1 MSKIKEEADLYKDLP
16 QNKLKRVI
24 WQYKFLSIANTEI
37 FNFVFYLITFGVPF
51 LCMVGITLATLFFMF
66 LIHFVF
72 FWEFLFKY
80 RKFKLVSDDS
90 RYEIDEIVKILE
102 DYLKENKK
110 PLE

>member
-1 MSKIKEEADLYKDLP
+1 MSKIRKEAEAYK
-16 QNKLKRVI
+16 NSSYKELKKAIR
-24 WQYKFLSIANTEI
+24 QYKFLSIANTEI

-51 LCMVGITLATLFFMF
+51 LCMVGITLATLFLMF

>member
-1 MSKIKEEADLYKDLP
+1 MSKIKEEADLHKDLP
-16 QNKLKRVI
+16 PNKLKKVI

-37 FNFVFYLITFGVPF
+37 FNFVFYLITFGVPV
-51 LCMVGITLATLFFMF
+51 LCMLGITIATLFLML
-66 LIHFVF
+66 LIHFAF
-72 FWEFLFKY
+72 FWLFLFKY
-80 RKFKLVSDDS
+80 KNFKLVSDED